1 MAANWD
7 IDRLVGELR
16 EIYAKS
22 DARKLAWPKEE
33 QGVRDAL
40 VRLSDAQSRYI
51 DATGLGVGGLGIVLK
66 CKDKGLGK
74 RACALKLPR
83 PKPES
88 RELYAEMISK
98 EIARLS
104 EVRHSGIVGIHS
116 AGSLGSSDGVPTPFY
131 VMDLVTGRDSQ
142 AFIERDQGKDLA
154 EVIRRTADA
163 IEALHSA
170 DLVHLDLKPDNVMID
185 GAGRPVIMDLGTTK
199 GLQPGDR
206 GETRVGVTSAYAPR
220 ELLSFMTS
228 KSESDPDNYSGAITR
243 GKIRKEWDIIC
254 FGKTILAWL
263 GYEIGSGS
271 PSSLSFQI
279 DPYVRK
285 YLLLMAARML
295 GSSDGYEWLW
305 KQINLEPKVID
316 NLRIET
322 IEEVIECIEK
332 LTGRRDLT
340 KDIPE
345 LDPFSPH
352 RIQIGPQG
360 PATLTPRVRELL
372 EHSLVRRLGSITQL
386 GIVSQV
392 YPTATHSRLEHS
404 LGTYAN
410 ACSLIRSLYH
420 DPYSPFFRQVM
431 TAEDVSAILALS
443 LLHDTGQFPLAHDLE
458 EIDSS
463 LFDHKRLTKAV
474 LQGGRNTK
482 SAGFRPL
489 HLPPIGRRLETWEL
503 SEERLVQLLEVRLD
517 RTVAEIKDR
526 ILHSIIDGAID
537 GDKLDYLARDSSRLG
552 VPYGKAVD
560 NERIASGVTVI
571 VAKNSSGKSVACIG
585 VHEKARVAAESLA
598 MARSEMYSQVYW
610 HHTVR
615 AMKAMLARAVQR
627 LAVHLA
633 DSNSKRNQFVSE
645 FEHFAMSLPEVLT
658 PGVPQLV
665 LPSDEDDTGTRREE
679 LPVPAAELGGL
690 AATDAAVLAYLEEYM
705 KKENIKD
712 HELLRAIRTRD
723 LFKRLHVWSLSGENK
738 LGLELAE
745 RWDGL
750 DNRQKLEAY
759 EQMEHELAKR
769 VGLAAGNHPET
780 IALNPTNIRAIE
792 TRVQSRLP
800 VLLVDLPN
808 SKPGS
813 EIPLYYVL
821 ETERRALRRDGSSVG
836 KANASTTW
844 ERYGEGLREQAGKLR
859 IFCHSSATDPIEAS
873 VDRETFAQIFEEAC
887 ASAAGG

>member
-1 MAANWD
+1 MSANWD
-7 IDRLVGELR
+7 VNRIVDELAA
-16 EIYAKS
+16 IYAKS
-22 DARKLAWPKEE
+22 DARKLAWPKEKE
-33 QGVRDAL
+33 GVRGAL
-40 VRLSDAQSRYI
+40 TRLNQAQSRYI
-51 DATGLGVGGLGIVLK
+51 DATALGVGGLGIVLK

-88 RELYAEMISK
+88 QDLYAEMISK

-104 EVRHSGIVGIHS
+104 EVRHSGVVGIHS
-116 AGSLGSSDGVPTPFY
+116 AGSVGSADGTSTPFY

-142 AFIERDQGKDLA
+142 TYLERDQGKDLA

-185 GAGRPVIMDLGTTK
+185 EAGRPVIMDLGTTK
-199 GLQPGDR
+199 GVHPGDR
-206 GETRVGVTSAYAPR
+206 GETRVGVTSAFAPR

-243 GKIRKEWDIIC
+243 GKIRKEWDLIC
-254 FGKTILAWL
+254 FGKTILVWL
-263 GYEIGSGS
+263 GYELSSGD
-271 PSSLSFQI
+271 PSRLSFQV

-295 GSSDGYEWLW
+295 GSSDGYDWLW
-305 KQINLEPKVID
+305 KQINLEPKVVD
-316 NLRIET
+316 TLKIET

-332 LTGRRDLT
+332 LSGRRDLT
-340 KDIPE
+340 KEVPE
-345 LDPFSPH
+345 LDPYSPH

-410 ACSLIRSLYH
+410 SCRLVRSLYH

-431 TAEDVSAILALS
+431 TAEDLAAILALS
-443 LLHDTGQFPLAHDLE
+443 LLHDTGQFPHAHDLE
-458 EIDSS
+458 EIDPS
-463 LFDHKRLTKAV
+463 LFDHKRLTRAV

-489 HLPPIGRRLETWEL
+489 QLPSIKRQLDSWQL

-552 VPYGKAVD
+552 VPYGQAVD

-571 VAKNSSGKSVACIG
+571 VAKNNSGKSVACIG

-598 MARSEMYSQVYW
+598 VARSEMYSQVYW

-615 AMKAMLARAVQR
+615 SMKAMLARAVQR

-633 DSNSKRNQFVSE
+633 DSTSKRNQFVSE
-645 FEHFAMSLPEVLT
+645 FEHFAMSLPEALT
-658 PGVPQLV
+658 PGVPQLL
-665 LPSDEDDTGTRREE
+665 LPSEGDAEIQREE
-679 LPVPAAELGGL
+679 LPIAAAELGGL

-705 KKENIKD
+705 KKENVKD
-712 HELLRAIRTRD
+712 HELLRSIRTRG
-723 LFKRLHVWSLSGENK
+723 LFKRLHVWSLSGENR
-738 LGLELAE
+738 LGLELASK
-745 RWDGL
+745 WDGL

-759 EQMEHELAKR
+759 EQMEREISQR

-780 IALNPTNIRAIE
+780 VTLNRTTVQAVE
-792 TRVQSRLP
+792 TRVHSRLP

-813 EIPLYYVL
+813 DIPLYYVL

-836 KANASTTW
+836 KAHASTTW
-844 ERYGEGLREQAGKLR
+844 ERYGERLREQAGKLR
-859 IFCHSSATDPIEAS
+859 IFCHASAADPIEAS
-873 VDRETFAQIFEEAC
+873 VDRETFAQVFEEAC
-887 ASAAGG
+887 ASAASS

>member
-1 MAANWD
+1 MAANWN
-7 IDRLVGELR
+7 IDRIVNELAA
-16 EIYAKS
+16 IYAKS
-22 DARKLAWPKEE
+22 EARKVAWPKEE
-33 QGVRDAL
+33 DGVRDAL
-40 VRLSDAQSRYI
+40 VRLNKAQSRYI
-51 DATGLGVGGLGIVLK
+51 DATALGVGGLGIVLK
-66 CKDKGLGK
+66 CKDRGLGN
-74 RACALKLPR
+74 RACALKFPR

-88 RELYAEMISK
+88 QDLYAEMISK

-116 AGSLGSSDGVPTPFY
+116 AGSEKSSDNTPIPFY

-142 AFIERDQGKDLA
+142 AYLEKNRGQDLA

-185 GAGRPVIMDLGTTK
+185 KTGRPVIMDLGTTK
-199 GLQPGDR
+199 GVHPGDHT
-206 GETRVGVTSAYAPR
+206 ETRVGVTSAYAPR
-220 ELLSFMTS
+220 ELLGFMTS
-228 KSESDPDNYSGAITR
+228 KSESDPDNYSGSIAR
-243 GKIRKEWDIIC
+243 GKIRKEWDIVC

-263 GYEIGSGS
+263 GYDIDSGV
-271 PSSLSFQI
+271 PGKLSFQV

-295 GSSDGYEWLW
+295 GSTDGYDWLW
-305 KQINLEPKVID
+305 KQINLEPKIVDELQIK
-316 NLRIET
+316 T

-332 LTGRRDLT
+332 LSGRRDLT
-340 KDIPE
+340 KEVAE
-345 LDPFSPH
+345 LDAYSPH

-360 PATLTPRVRELL
+360 PATLTPRVKELL
-372 EHSLVRRLGSITQL
+372 EHTLVRRLGSITQL

-410 ACSLIRSLYH
+410 ACRLVRSLYH

-431 TAEDVSAILALS
+431 TSEDLAAILALS

-489 HLPPIGRRLETWEL
+489 ELPSIKQQLEAWQL
-503 SEERLVQLLEVRLD
+503 GEERLVQLLGVRLD
-517 RTVAEIKDR
+517 RTVAEMKDR
-526 ILHSIIDGAID
+526 ILHSVIDGAID
-537 GDKLDYLARDSSRLG
+537 GDKLDYLARDASRLG

-560 NERIASGVTVI
+560 DERITSGVTVI
-571 VAKNSSGKSVACIG
+571 VAKNSSGQSVACIG

-598 MARSEMYSQVYW
+598 VARSEMYSQVYW

-615 AMKAMLARAVQR
+615 SMKAMLARAVQR

-633 DSNSKRNQFVSE
+633 DSNARRNQFVSE
-645 FEHFAMSLPEVLT
+645 FEYFVMSLPEALT
-658 PGVPQLV
+658 PGVPQLFV
-665 LPSDEDDTGTRREE
+665 PSGEEEADRSREALPILSG
-679 LPVPAAELGGL
+679 ELGGL

-705 KKENIKD
+705 KKESVKD
-712 HELLRAIRTRD
+712 HELLRAIRTRA
-723 LFKRLHVWSLSGENK
+723 LFKRLHVWSLGGENK
-738 LGLELAE
+738 LSRELAE
-745 RWDGL
+745 KWDRL
-750 DNRQKLEAY
+750 TNYQKLEAY
-759 EQMEHELAKR
+759 EHMERAIAQG

-780 IALNPTNIRAIE
+780 VALTPTTVKAIE

-800 VLLVDLPN
+800 VILVDLPN

-836 KANASTTW
+836 RAHASTTW
-844 ERYGEGLREQAGKLR
+844 EQYGENLREQAGKLR
-859 IFCHSSATDPIEAS
+859 IFCHESAAEPIEAAL
-873 VDRETFAQIFEEAC
+873 DREAFAQIFEEAC
-887 ASAAGG
+887 SSVAEH

>member
-1 MAANWD
+1 MGANWD
-7 IDRLVGELR
+7 IDRIIDELAG
-16 EIYAKS
+16 IYAKS
-22 DARKLAWPKEE
+22 DTRKIAWPKEKD
-33 QGVRDAL
+33 GVKDAL
-40 VRLSDAQSRYI
+40 VCLDKAQDRYI
-51 DATGLGVGGLGIVLK
+51 DATALGVGGLGIVLK
-66 CKDKGLGK
+66 CKDKGLGN
-74 RACALKLPR
+74 RACALKFPR

-88 RELYAEMISK
+88 QDLYAEMISK

-116 AGSLGSSDGVPTPFY
+116 AGSVGSRDGAPTPFY

-142 AFIERDQGKDLA
+142 TYLERRQDKDLA

-185 GAGRPVIMDLGTTK
+185 EAGRPVIMDLGTTK
-199 GLQPGDR
+199 GVHPGDR

-263 GYEIGSGS
+263 GYEIDSGV
-271 PSSLSFQI
+271 PSKLSFQV

-295 GSSDGYEWLW
+295 GSSDGYDWLW
-305 KQINLEPKVID
+305 KQINLEPKIVD
-316 NLRIET
+316 TLQIET

-332 LTGRRDLT
+332 LSGRRDLMQ
-340 KDIPE
+340 DVPE
-345 LDPFSPH
+345 LDPYSPN

-360 PATLTPRVRELL
+360 PATLTPRVKELL

-410 ACSLIRSLYH
+410 TCRLVRSLYN

-431 TAEDVSAILALS
+431 TAEDLAAILALS
-443 LLHDTGQFPLAHDLE
+443 LLHDTGQFPHAHDLE

-463 LFDHKRLTKAV
+463 LFDHKRLTRAV

-489 HLPPIGRRLETWEL
+489 QLPSIKRQLESWQL

-517 RTVAEIKDR
+517 RTVSEIKDR

-552 VPYGKAVD
+552 VPYGQAVD
-560 NERIASGVTVI
+560 DERIASSVTVI
-571 VAKNSSGKSVACIG
+571 VTKNNSGKSVACIG

-598 MARSEMYSQVYW
+598 VARSEMYSQVYW

-615 AMKAMLARAVQR
+615 SMKAMLARAVQR

-645 FEHFAMSLPEVLT
+645 FEHFSMSLPEALT
-658 PGVPQLV
+658 PGVPQLFV
-665 LPSDEDDTGTRREE
+665 PPEDDNAELQREA
-679 LPVPAAELGGL
+679 LPIAAAELGGL

-705 KKENIKD
+705 KKENVKD
-712 HELLRAIRTRD
+712 HELLRSIRTRV
-723 LFKRLHVWSLSGENK
+723 LFKRLHVWSLGGENK

-745 RWDGL
+745 KWDGL
-750 DNRQKLEAY
+750 NNRQKLEAY
-759 EQMEHELAKR
+759 EQMEREISQR
-769 VGLAAGNHPET
+769 VGLAAGSRPET
-780 IALNPTNIRAIE
+780 ITLNPTTVKAVE

-800 VLLVDLPN
+800 VILVDLPN

-836 KANASTTW
+836 RAHASTTW
-844 ERYGEGLREQAGKLR
+844 EQYGEKLREQAGKLR
-859 IFCHSSATDPIEAS
+859 VFCHASAAEPIEAA
-873 VDRETFAQIFEEAC
+873 VDRETFAQVFEEAC
-887 ASAAGG
+887 TSAAGS